1 MVYHTYEKIVGKQ
14 SILRG
19 GAIAADAE
27 VINAPN
33 DSIGNTNEM
42 CVLWIVGN
50 RAIRTLDIG
59 RQVLISSGSSL
70 GRVYRQQYWQRS
82 FQSGCRDY
90 CACQTPF
97 NPASRTHFVSQILTK
112 FCVDEHLLVLRSRL
126 GG

>member
-19 GAIAADAE
+19 GAIAVDAE

-59 RQVLISSGSSL
+59 RQVLISSGSSFWRAYRKRL
-70 GRVYRQQYWQRS
+70 FENGNGRS
-82 FQSGCRDY
+82 
-90 CACQTPF
+90 CQTF
-97 NPASRTHFVSQILTK
+97 TAASRAHFVMR
-112 FCVDEHLLVLRSRL
+112 F
-126 GG
+126 